1 MKILLAVDGSQ
12 HSLAAA
18 RYVADRLA
26 MEARKGDLQVLH
38 VNYRVPPHA
47 AAAVDREILSTYY
60 RDLTE
65 EAVAPVRQLFDDRSV
80 PHRILRG
87 TGYPPVEIARCA
99 ESGKFDLVV
108 MGTHGQGAAT
118 ALLLGSTTQ
127 GVIAACSVPL
137 LVVRSGAGN
146 RKGGVLVA
154 TDGSPLTRHAIA
166 YLLRHRAQLA
176 ADAGITLLHVSPAAP
191 PRLPPAGSRLVAEA
205 HDAAYERSMRGPRR
219 LLQRAQL
226 SWQEVRDKGDPGTQI
241 AEYAQRNDCSMIIM
255 GSHGHNSVTG
265 LLLGSVVQKTIAAG
279 RTPVLI
285 VR

>member
-1 MKILLAVDGSQ
+1 MQILLAVDGSRT
-12 HSLAAA
+12 SLVAV

-38 VNYRVPPHA
+38 VCYRVPPHA
-47 AAAVDREILSTYY
+47 AAAVDRSILNTYY

-65 EAVAPVRQLFDDRSV
+65 EVVEPVRQLLDSLSV

-87 TGYPPVEIARCA
+87 TGYPAVEISRYA

-108 MGTHGQGAAT
+108 MGTHGMGAAK

-127 GVIAACSVPL
+127 GVIAGCGVPL
-137 LVVRSGAGN
+137 LLVKNGGVSGRGN
-146 RKGGVLVA
+146 VLVA
-154 TDGSPLTRHAIA
+154 TDGSTHTRHAVT

-176 ADAGITLLHVSPAAP
+176 ADAGITLLHVSPQ
-191 PRLPPAGSRLVAEA
+191 LPNNLPTAGRKVVAGA
-205 HDAAYERSMRGPRR
+205 HDAEFDRSMDGPRR
-219 LLQRAQL
+219 LLKRARIE
-226 SWQEVRDKGDPGTQI
+226 WQEVRATGEPGAQI
-241 AEYAQRNDCSMIIM
+241 AAHAQRNDCSLIIM
-255 GSHGHNSVTG
+255 GSHGRTTVSG
-265 LLLGSVVQKTIAAG
+265 LLLGSVVQKTIAAA